1 MATST
6 QLYYSVSYRAKVL
19 RKFVWHRQLYFRWLL
34 EFFHLAEG
42 DFPSLMISIASD
54 ILDSGFMNEYA
65 NAMLPTKLLQFR
77 KIWRYFL
84 LVFEADKNV
93 RVN

>member
-1 MATST
+1 
-6 QLYYSVSYRAKVL
+6 
-19 RKFVWHRQLYFRWLL
+19 
-34 EFFHLAEG
+34 
-42 DFPSLMISIASD
+42 MIFIASD

-65 NAMLPTKLLQFR
+65 NAMLSTKLLQFR

-84 LVFEADKNV
+84 LVFEADKDV